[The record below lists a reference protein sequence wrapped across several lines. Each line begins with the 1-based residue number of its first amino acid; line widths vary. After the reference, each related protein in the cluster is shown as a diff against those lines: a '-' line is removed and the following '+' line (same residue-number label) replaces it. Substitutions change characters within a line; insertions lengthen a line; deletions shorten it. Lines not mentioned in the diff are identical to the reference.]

1 MNRYNSGFGS
11 ISLLVLLIA
20 VSIVLTIPALA
31 DQKRNAERPLLL
43 FGFEGA
49 DGVNGWKGVNCEAL
63 PSGPLDD
70 KSTWSG
76 IHSHSTSYHVSEG
89 KSAMSFTFPE
99 YKKSGVAYPGVCIDW
114 NNGRGYAIKDWSQ
127 YGKVA
132 FDIWVDGDKDCLVSI
147 EMRNRFGQNGAG
159 SYAIIKPGK
168 KNLFELSL
176 GELAAFDA
184 GNVQEIMIYTSRPT
198 SDFTVTVDNFRL
210 LPADKPPFAEFDLVY
225 PNYRD
230 MVFPSAKTIR
240 TSVSVE
246 VEDYG
251 LKLEQLEMRMIA
263 TVGNSVESRTSGFS
277 SGKTTIDLPT
287 SALRVGAI
295 KISAV
300 VADKVSGKVLA
311 SKTWA
316 VRKITEAEAASLK
329 VYVDENNNTIVDGK
343 PFFPIGWYDS
353 GPLDHMAEICDSSFN
368 CILNYGANLK
378 SKAYT
383 LRYLDLLNAKGKKF
397 IYCMNDV
404 YPSSTYM
411 DGKTWEGVSGNAKI
425 VDAVVKAYK
434 NHPAML
440 AWYLNDERPRSL
452 VPELREYYKTIRM
465 SDPDHPCYIVLCN
478 MADLKY
484 FSDTTDVTGVDP
496 YPVPS
501 SPLVAVGDD
510 TALANASVA
519 NHKPVWVVPQG
530 FAWYQFNS
538 TDPDRGHTPTDEEL
552 RTGRAP
558 NFDESRCM
566 AYLAIANGAKG
577 LVYFSYYN
585 LRVLPNYEELWS
597 GLKRIAKEVEVLSP
611 VLLSPEDLGAV
622 SCSPSDA
629 QIHTKLKEL
638 DGQLYLIA
646 VNADNTPCK
655 VTFDVKHPLP
665 KQADVMFEGRFARD
679 IEGTKLTDSFK
690 PYEVHVYDFGKTT
703 NN

>member
-1 MNRYNSGFGS
+1 MNRYKSRFRS
-11 ISLLVLLIA
+11 IALLVMLIA
-20 VSIVLTIPALA
+20 ISIVVTIPVWG
-31 DQKRNAERPLLL
+31 DQKRNAEGPLLL
-43 FGFEGA
+43 FGFEGV
-49 DGVNGWKGVNCEAL
+49 DGIKGWTGVNCEAL
-63 PSGPLDD
+63 PAGPLDD
-70 KSTWSG
+70 KSAWSG
-76 IHSHSTSYHVSEG
+76 IRSTSTSSHISEG

-99 YKKSGVAYPGVCIDW
+99 YKKSGVAYPGVIIDW
-114 NNGRGYAIKDWSQ
+114 NNGQGYAINDWSQ

-132 FDIWVDGDKDCLVSI
+132 FDIWVDGDKECLVSI
-147 EMRNRFGQNGAG
+147 ELRNRFGQNGAG

-184 GNVQEIMIYTSRPT
+184 SNVQEIMLYTSRPT
-198 SDFTVTVDNFRL
+198 SDFTITVDNFRL

-230 MVFPSAKTIR
+230 MVFPNAKVIR
-240 TSVSVE
+240 ASVSVKPD
-246 VEDYG
+246 DYG
-251 LKLEQLEMRMIA
+251 LKLEQLEMRMTA
-263 TVGNSVESRTSGFS
+263 TA
-277 SGKTTIDLPT
+277 GKTIVSRKCEFTFGTVSIDIPT
-287 SALRVGAI
+287 AALKVGAI

-300 VADKVSGKVLA
+300 IVDKASGKVFA
-311 SKTWA
+311 TKKWS
-316 VRKITEAEAASLK
+316 VRKITKAEQASLK
-329 VYVDENNNTIVDGK
+329 VYIDENNNTIVDGK

-368 CILNYGANLK
+368 CILNYGANMRPK
-378 SKAYT
+378 T
-383 LRYLDLLNAKGKKF
+383 NILRYLDLLNAKGKKF

-411 DGKTWEGVSGNAKI
+411 DGKTWEGISGNDKI

-452 VPELREYYKTIRM
+452 VPELREYYNTIRKA
-465 SDPDHPCYIVLCN
+465 DPSHPCYIVLCN

-484 FSDTTDVTGVDP
+484 FADTTDVIGVDP
-496 YPVPS
+496 YPIPS

-510 TALANASVA
+510 TELANKAVG

-538 TDPDRGHTPTDEEL
+538 TNPDRAHIPTDEEL

-558 NFDESRCM
+558 NYEESRCM

-597 GLKRIAKEVEVLSP
+597 GLKKIAREVEVLSP

-629 QIHTKLKEL
+629 KIHTKLKKL

-679 IEGTKLTDSFK
+679 IVGTKLTDSFK
-690 PYEVHVYDFGKTT
+690 PYEVHIYDFGKTT

>member
-1 MNRYNSGFGS
+1 MNRWKSGFGS
-11 ISLLVLLIA
+11 FGVLVLLISL
-20 VSIVLTIPALA
+20 SIVVTIPAWG
-31 DQKRNAERPLLL
+31 DQKPNPNGPLVLL
-43 FGFEGA
+43 GFEGA
-49 DGVNGWKGVNCEAL
+49 EGIKGWTGVNCETL
-63 PSGPLDD
+63 PAGPIDD
-70 KSTWSG
+70 KSAWSG
-76 IHSHSTSYHVSEG
+76 IRAFSTSSHVSEG

-99 YKKSGVAYPGVCIDW
+99 YKKSGVAYPGVVLDW
-114 NNGRGYAIKDWSQ
+114 NEGRGYAIKDWSQ

-132 FDIWVDGDKDCLVSI
+132 FDVWVDGDKECLVSL
-147 EMRNRFGQNGAG
+147 ELRNRFGQNGSG

-168 KNLFELSL
+168 PNLFELSL

-184 GNVQEIMIYTSRPT
+184 SNVQEIMIYTSRPT

-210 LPADKPPFAEFDLVY
+210 LPADKQPFAEFDLVY

-230 MVFPSAKTIR
+230 MVFPNAKAIR
-240 TSVSVE
+240 ASVSANAD
-246 VEDYG
+246 DYG
-251 LKLEQLEMRMIA
+251 LKFEQLEMRMTAIA
-263 TVGNSVESRTSGFS
+263 GKSVVSRRSGFKS
-277 SGKTTIDLPT
+277 STVSIEIPT
-287 SALRVGAI
+287 AGLKAGAI
-295 KISAV
+295 KVFAS
-300 VADKVSGKVLA
+300 VADKASGKVLA
-311 SKTWA
+311 SKTWD
-316 VRKITEAEAASLK
+316 VRKITQTEVASLK

-343 PFFPIGWYDS
+343 PFFTMGWYDS

-368 CILNYGANLK
+368 CILNYGSNMRPKANI
-378 SKAYT
+378 

-434 NHPAML
+434 NHPALL

-452 VPELREYYKTIRM
+452 VPELRGYYKTIREA
-465 SDPDHPCYIVLCN
+465 DPGHPCYIVLCN

-484 FSDTTDVTGVDP
+484 FADTTDVTGVDP

-501 SPLVAVGDD
+501 SPLGVVGDD
-510 TALANASVA
+510 TALANASVG

-538 TDPDRGHTPTDEEL
+538 TNPDRGHVPTDEEL

-558 NFDESRCM
+558 NYEESRCM

-585 LRVLPNYEELWS
+585 LRVLPNYEELWT
-597 GLKRIAKEVEVLSP
+597 GLKKIAKEVEVLSP
-611 VLLSPEDLGAV
+611 VLLSPEDLGKV
-622 SCSPSDA
+622 SCSPA
-629 QIHTKLKEL
+629 GVTIHTKLKRL

-646 VNADNTPCK
+646 VNAENVPCK
-655 VTFDVKHPLP
+655 VTFDLKHQLP
-665 KQADVMFEGRFARD
+665 KQADVMFEGRFAREID
-679 IEGTKLTDSFK
+679 GTKLTDSFK
-690 PYEVHVYDFGKTT
+690 PYEVHIYDFGKTT